1 MSRVPSLRDILDD
14 IQDEVSDSDEGE
26 FEEIVPHVVQKKSL
40 LDIPDEYRVLN
51 KPTIPIQENG
61 YYEKQSNYNGKPN
74 IIPLTEA
81 NLMKASGVS
90 MISYDIPKYDLMESR
105 SIKSKKSHKSEYS
118 ERSERSHK
126 SIKSH
131 KSSVSSIQFSV
142 GEDNPNRVISY
153 EDDDRRSEISSL
165 SAGSIKSQK
174 MNNYDKPIIKN
185 RVKEYD
191 NESIVSKISKKSHIS
206 VSSISSLG
214 SKSGIQSKSSVK
226 SEKPLIQSLYPKK
239 MEPNPMAFD
248 KFSNQNKEDGGEKA
262 KLDIKK
268 IKDVNEFKM
277 KINNYIKL
285 DDEISALMNALRER
299 KKEKQEYEK
308 ELLQFMKENEIDS
321 IKSKQDNSEIELIQR
336 KKSETLNKDFLM
348 NCLTDL
354 LKNRTSAENIANYVY
369 NKRGSIEIDKI
380 KRIKES
386 NIKKKKNKY

>member
-1 MSRVPSLRDILDD
+1 MSRVPSLKDILDD

-26 FEEIVPHVVQKKSL
+26 FEEIVPQVVQKKSL

-61 YYEKQSNYNGKPN
+61 YYEKQSNYNRKPN

-81 NLMKASGVS
+81 NLMKASGGS

-131 KSSVSSIQFSV
+131 KSSVSSIEFSV

-174 MNNYDKPIIKN
+174 MNNYDKPMIKN

-214 SKSGIQSKSSVK
+214 SKSSIQSKSSIK

-239 MEPNPMAFD
+239 MEDVHAFN
-248 KFSNQNKEDGGEKA
+248 KFSNQNKDGEGEKA
-262 KLDIKK
+262 KVDIKRIKNIEDFK
-268 IKDVNEFKM
+268 IR
-277 KINNYIKL
+277 INNYIKL
-285 DDEISALMNALRER
+285 DDEINALMEGLRER
-299 KKEKQEYEK
+299 KKEKKMYED
-308 ELLQFMKENEIDS
+308 ELLNFMKENDIDS
-321 IKSKQDNSEIELIQR
+321 IKSKQDNSQIELIQR
-336 KKSETLNKDFLM
+336 KKSETLSKEYLT
-348 NCLTDL
+348 NCLMEL
-354 LKNRTSAENIANYVY
+354 IKNKSTSDNIVNFIY
-369 NKRGSIEIDKI
+369 NNRNMVEINKI
-380 KRIKES
+380 KRVKEGK
-386 NIKKKKNKY
+386 NKKKKDKY